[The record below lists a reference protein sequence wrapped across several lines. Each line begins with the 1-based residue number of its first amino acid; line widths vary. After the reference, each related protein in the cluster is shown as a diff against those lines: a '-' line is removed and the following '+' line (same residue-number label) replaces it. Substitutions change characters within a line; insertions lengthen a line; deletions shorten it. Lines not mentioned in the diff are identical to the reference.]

1 MPKNLLICYYLHTF
15 APIKLNI
22 MAELRIKEICKQK
35 GITQQELAKRMN
47 VTQAGISKMLNRN
60 ITLQCME
67 EIAQALDVSIT
78 DLFVPEGNAT
88 KLTCPH
94 CGMPIEICIK

>member
-1 MPKNLLICYYLHTF
+1 
-15 APIKLNI
+15 

-35 GITQQELAKRMN
+35 GITQQELAEKIGVARP
-47 VTQAGISKMLNRN
+47 SLS
-60 ITLQCME
+60 ITINNNPTVSTLE
-67 EIAQALDVSIT
+67 KIAQALDVSIT
-78 DLFVPEGNAT
+78 DLFVDENTSA

>member
-1 MPKNLLICYYLHTF
+1 
-15 APIKLNI
+15 

-35 GITQQELAKRMN
+35 GITQQELAEKIGVARP
-47 VTQAGISKMLNRN
+47 SLS
-60 ITLQCME
+60 ITINNNPTVSTLE
-67 EIAQALDVSIT
+67 KIAQALDVSVT

-94 CGMPIEICIK
+94 CGMPIEIHIK